1 MFRNSRASSGRVLRP
16 ALAAVVALATLLGPG
31 KAEARSKRRMPP
43 DVVLHPDRGMG
54 ITRFSKSTHDQR
66 LFKSLNSATRL
77 PLRDPHLDP
86 YNLHDRGVST
96 YDIQT
101 GQIRGSLTDH
111 YEAIKRGEETDRR
124 HRQERARHEKASS
137 PENALATFKSL
148 SAASR
153 ATVPPGATSRPAS
166 AAAGNA
172 SPPR

>member
-1 MFRNSRASSGRVLRP
+1 MLRIARAPSGGRLCP
-16 ALAAVVALATLLGPG
+16 ALAVVVALAALLGPG
-31 KAEARSKRRMPP
+31 AAEARSKRRMPP

-77 PLRDPHLDP
+77 PRRDPHLDP

-101 GQIRGSLTDH
+101 GQIRGSLSDH
-111 YEAIKRGEETDRR
+111 YESIKRGEETDRR
-124 HRQERARHEKASS
+124 HRQERARQEKAAS
-137 PENALATFKSL
+137 PENALAKFKSL
-148 SAASR
+148 PAASR

-166 AAAGNA
+166 GAASSA
-172 SPPR
+172 SSAR